1 MIGSFASIVLYWVYM
16 NRSRCHED
24 TWTVG
29 LRHLTRHQASTH
41 SEDIWPTNGI
51 GVKRCQRGCPV
62 LRRGGVSWTDV
73 VGVKGWCQGGA
84 RCEEVSCEVSVCE
97 QRASCRL
104 VVVPAGCSL
113 NGVVPTRHVDR
124 NKAMISSSG
133 RVFLWYRLWLMMV
146 PVD

>member
-1 MIGSFASIVLYWVYM
+1 MLVSTTSVSTMLV
-16 NRSRCHED
+16 SRD
-24 TWTVG
+24 G
-29 LRHLTRHQASTH
+29 Q
-41 SEDIWPTNGI
+41 
-51 GVKRCQRGCPV
+51 
-62 LRRGGVSWTDV
+62 VSV
-73 VGVKGWCQGGA
+73 SRGA

-97 QRASCRL
+97 QRASCQL

-113 NGVVPTRHVDR
+113 NGVLPTRHVDR